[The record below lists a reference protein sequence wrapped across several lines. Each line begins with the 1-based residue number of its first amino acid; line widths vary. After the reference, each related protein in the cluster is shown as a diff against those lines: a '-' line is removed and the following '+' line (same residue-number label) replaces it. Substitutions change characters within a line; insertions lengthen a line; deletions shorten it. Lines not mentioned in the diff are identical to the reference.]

1 MSKPAPSKRFRKLA
15 KALKPY
21 GYYLAPLPSGHNG
34 IFDGSGRRIYT
45 MSNSPKV
52 VQFAMANTLKD
63 LKKMG
68 YVPKEVKL

>member
-15 KALKPY
+15 KAIKPY

-34 IFDGSGRRIYT
+34 IFDGSGKRIYT

-52 VQFAMANTLKD
+52 VQFAMSNTLKD

-68 YVPKEVKL
+68 YVPKECSL

>member
-15 KALKPY
+15 KAIKPY

-34 IFDGSGRRIYT
+34 IYDGSGRRVYT

-68 YVPKEVKL
+68 YVPQECKL